1 MITENGFFLMLGL
14 VIGLCF
20 GVWICKIAEKQNW
33 MKEKD
38 LHIISMNE
46 KVRFAA
52 YTTLANSDVIALEK
66 KAELLEKAEK
76 CADDMG
82 RIMVA
87 MDMEVLK
94 DAWKKCCGNK
104 K

>member
-14 VIGLCF
+14 VVGLCL
-20 GVWICKIAEKQNW
+20 GVLLCKTAEKQKW

-52 YTTLANSDVIALEK
+52 YTTLANSDAIALEK

-87 MDMEVLK
+87 MDMEALK
-94 DAWKKCCGNK
+94 DAWKKC
-104 K
+104 